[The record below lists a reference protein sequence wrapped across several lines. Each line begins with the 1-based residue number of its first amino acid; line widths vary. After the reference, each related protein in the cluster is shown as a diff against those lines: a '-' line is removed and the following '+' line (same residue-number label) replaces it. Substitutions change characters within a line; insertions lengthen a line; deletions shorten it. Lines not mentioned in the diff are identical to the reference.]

1 MNNTFSKIVAIRYLT
16 AKKSSQWVSFITLIS
31 TLGLVLGVAALIVV
45 LSVMNGFDKELKYR
59 LLSTISHATLVSTEG
74 EELQNWQG
82 VSEQLLA
89 SDKDIIAAAPMITRK
104 VMLVSGGLSRA
115 VNLNAID
122 VISEQRVSSIMNL
135 MLQGDFN
142 DLNESYA
149 IVLGSVAADQLGVE
163 VGQKVNVV
171 LPQLMTTALGVFP
184 RTKRFSVVGIFE
196 AGAQVDGTEV
206 FISLNDG
213 RKLFRY
219 QDDAVQGLR
228 LRLQDMFLADQV
240 AARYSGDYTLSTWYE
255 SNASLFGAIA
265 MEKIMMTFLLLI
277 VVAVASFNVV
287 SIMSMMVNEKR
298 ADIAVMR
305 VMGASKATIQQIFM
319 ATGLLIGMLGSII
332 GAVIGVVLAMNVGA
346 IVGWVENSIGVMMF
360 DPTVYYISQ
369 LPSQLMWQ
377 DIALVLC
384 VSLLLS
390 LLSSYYPAKR
400 AAAIHPSQALQY
412 E

>member
-1 MNNTFSKIVAIRYLT
+1 MNNTFSKIIATRYLT
-16 AKKSSQWVSFITLIS
+16 AKKQNQWVSFITLIS
-31 TLGLVLGVAALIVV
+31 ILGLILGVAALITV
-45 LSVMNGFDKELKYR
+45 LSVMNGFDRELKNR
-59 LLSTISHATLVSTEG
+59 LLSTISHATLVSS
-74 EELQNWQG
+74 QG
-82 VSEQLLA
+82 QAIQDWPAISQQLLA
-89 SDKDIIAAAPMITRK
+89 KDTDIVAAAPMITRK
-104 VMLVSGGLSRA
+104 VMLVNGGLSRA

-122 VISEQRVSSIMNL
+122 VDAEQQVSSIMNV

-142 DLNESYA
+142 HLTQSYA
-149 IVLGSVAADQLGVE
+149 LVLGSVAADQLGVE

-184 RTKRFSVVGIFE
+184 RTKRFEVVGIFE

-206 FISLNDG
+206 FISLDDG

-219 QDDAVQGLR
+219 QDADVQGLR
-228 LRLQDMFLADQV
+228 LRLQDMFSADAV
-240 AARYSGDYTLSTWYE
+240 AARHHGEFKISTWYE
-255 SNASLFGAIA
+255 SNASLFAAIA

-287 SIMSMMVNEKR
+287 SIMSMMVNDKR
-298 ADIAVMR
+298 TDIAVMR
-305 VMGASKATIQQIFM
+305 VMGASKATIQGIFI
-319 ATGLLIGMLGSII
+319 ATGLLIGMLGSLI
-332 GAVIGVVLAMNVGA
+332 GTLIGVLLAKNIGA
-346 IVGWVENSIGVMMF
+346 IVGWVENAVGVVMF

-369 LPSQLMWQ
+369 LPSHLMWQ
-377 DIALVLC
+377 DVVLVLV